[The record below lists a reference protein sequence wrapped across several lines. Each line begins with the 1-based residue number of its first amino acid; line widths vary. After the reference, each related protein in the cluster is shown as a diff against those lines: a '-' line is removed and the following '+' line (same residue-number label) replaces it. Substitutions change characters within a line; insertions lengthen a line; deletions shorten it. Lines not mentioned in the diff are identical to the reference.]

1 MKQILQ
7 DNSSGIVSVHEVP
20 PPALQRGKLLV
31 RNAASLISAGTEK
44 VAVDTGKQS
53 LLQRA
58 KERPDLVKQVID
70 RAMSEGLASTY
81 AAVKGK
87 LGSQT
92 ALGYSS
98 AGTVVG
104 VGEDVSGFSIG
115 DRVACA
121 GAGYASHAEVVAV
134 PQNLCVRLPDELSFE
149 EGAFGSMVSYHNYE
163 TRAVPIAHAVHRLR
177 RVDPLSQMMQTARAV
192 GITFGD

>member
-7 DNSSGIVSVHEVP
+7 DNSSGLVSVHEVP
-20 PPALQRGKLLV
+20 PPAVQRGKLLV

-70 RAMSEGLASTY
+70 KAMTEGLASTY

-87 LGSQT
+87 LDAKT

-98 AGTVVG
+98 AGTVIG
-104 VGEDVSGFSIG
+104 VGEG
-115 DRVACA
+115 
-121 GAGYASHAEVVAV
+121 
-134 PQNLCVRLPDELSFE
+134 
-149 EGAFGSMVSYHNYE
+149 
-163 TRAVPIAHAVHRLR
+163 
-177 RVDPLSQMMQTARAV
+177 
-192 GITFGD
+192 

>member
-121 GAGYASHAEVVAV
+121 GAGYASHAQVVAV

-149 EGAFGSMVSYHNYE
+149 QGAFVTVG
-163 TRAVPIAHAVHRLR
+163 AIAMQGVRLAAPTLGESIVVIGLGLLGQITVQVLKANGC
-177 RVDPLSQMMQTARAV
+177 RV
-192 GITFGD
+192 